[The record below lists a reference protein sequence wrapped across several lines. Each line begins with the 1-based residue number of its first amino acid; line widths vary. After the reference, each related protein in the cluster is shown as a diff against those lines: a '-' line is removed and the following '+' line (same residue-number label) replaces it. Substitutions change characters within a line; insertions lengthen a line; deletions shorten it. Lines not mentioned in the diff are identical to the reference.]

1 MQNKKHDR
9 KKLIKELQAKIILS
23 NCYNERYPQIN
34 KIEEKGTPDLFDKNL
49 NVGVEVVL
57 STKQK
62 LENEIASCK
71 NPKTN
76 NKKKTNDYQKSLE
89 DGMFLISCKKKFVI
103 ATFWQDYK
111 ELLNSFKDKLI
122 NLNTKYFKC
131 GYNAYDLYINA
142 EKVGLDDDEIET
154 LLNAMILAQ
163 EKEQYKFRYVYIQF
177 LPYLYCFDLANNRCE
192 RKTLKQEFC
201 NKLDILVR
209 NEYNSSL

>member
-1 MQNKKHDR
+1 MQSKKHDR

-34 KIEEKGTPDLFDKNL
+34 KIEEKQTPDLFDKNF

-62 LENEIASCK
+62 IENEIARCK

-76 NKKKTNDYQKSLE
+76 NKKEIDDYQKSLE
-89 DGMFLISCKKKFVI
+89 DGLFLISCKKKFVI

-111 ELLNSFKDKLI
+111 ELLNSFKNKLI

-131 GYNAYDLYINA
+131 GYNAYDLYIDA
-142 EKVGLDDDEIET
+142 EKVGLDDDEIEV
-154 LLNAMILAQ
+154 LLKAMILTQ
-163 EKEQYKFRYVYIQF
+163 EKEQHKFRYVYVQF
-177 LPYLYCFDLANNRCE
+177 LPYIYCFDLKNNGCE
-192 RKTLKQEFC
+192 RRILKQEFC
-201 NKLDILVR
+201 DKLDILVN
-209 NEYNSSL
+209 NEYNFSL

>member
-9 KKLIKELQAKIILS
+9 KKLIRELQAKIILA

-62 LENEIASCK
+62 IENEIAKCK

-76 NKKKTNDYQKSLE
+76 NKEIDDYQKSLE
-89 DGMFLISCKKKFVI
+89 NGLFLISCKKKFVI

-111 ELLNSFKDKLI
+111 DLLNSFKNKLV
-122 NLNTKYFKC
+122 NLNTKYFNC

-142 EKVGLDDDEIET
+142 EKVGLDEDEIEAF
-154 LLNAMILAQ
+154 LRAMILTQ

-177 LPYLYCFDLANNRCE
+177 LPYLYSFDLGNNRCE
-192 RKTLKQEFC
+192 RKILKQEFC
-201 NKLDILVR
+201 NKLDILVK